1 MQMRTSLFASAVDP
15 AETAAMLNRDL
26 KKIGNW
32 AKKWK
37 VTFNAKKSKDMIF
50 SKKVL
55 NISPPLNFND
65 KQIERVNQL
74 QN

>member
-1 MQMRTSLFASAVDP
+1 MQMQTSLFASAVDP

-26 KKIGNW
+26 KKIANW

-55 NISPPLNFND
+55 NTEAFWLFVSKSHQTHI
-65 KQIERVNQL
+65 
-74 QN
+74 